1 MEHKKLIQAALEA
14 RIFSY
19 SPYSGFAVGAAL
31 LCEDGSVYT
40 GCNIARR
47 ALLFLRQSA
56 RERDDLKQSPLSA
69 VRQKRNRRPCARPA
83 AYAAR
88 S

>member
-40 GCNIARR
+40 GCNIENA
-47 ALLFLRQSA
+47 AFTPTNCA
-56 RERDDLKQSPLSA
+56 KQSPLSA
-69 VRQKRNRRPCARPA
+69 AWQKRNRRPCARPA